1 MTEIENNGELM
12 ESIKEM
18 IKEGK
23 IDAAVDIIGNYL
35 NLSSEENYIQRL
47 ENIIEIVAPLHGG
60 KTVIRFLIENLII
73 DIPSLLE
80 NLSKRDDLLRYS
92 FLFSLKSIVEEESDL
107 FLPHCQEL
115 LKSDDP
121 IVREALLQLLIFI
134 AGSEKGIE
142 EESLIESISEKLTD
156 DKDYVI
162 EKAIQ
167 TLKAIGKKNPSIITR
182 VIKKYVKECSENEDL
197 KKSIDEILKSI
208 VSLDKIEEIVE
219 EEESAKDKIAE
230 EVIEKEKILAD
241 KEIELKEKEKKLEN
255 KEVELEIKEILSD
268 FDSSNIE
275 KEKQL
280 KEKEIELHVK
290 EVELKEKELKLE
302 LELEGKIEIDRKPED
317 FVKEKIEIL
326 DKELELKKKDLELK
340 KKKLEL
346 EEKEKALEEIEIRE
360 KEKVLQK
367 KKEILEKQK
376 ELAQV
381 EFEIEE
387 KQIQEKE
394 QQILEQEIKRVEK
407 KLDETEEKEKDEL

>member
-12 ESIKEM
+12 ENIKEM

-35 NLSSEENYIQRL
+35 NLSTEENYIQRL
-47 ENIIEIVAPLHGG
+47 ENIIEIVSPLHGG

-80 NLSKRDDLLRYS
+80 NLSKRDNLLRYS
-92 FLFSLKSIVEEESDL
+92 FLLSLKSIVEEESDL
-107 FLPHCQEL
+107 FLPHSKNL
-115 LKSDDP
+115 LKSEDP
-121 IVREALLQLLIFI
+121 NVREALLQLLIFI
-134 AGSEKGIE
+134 AGGEKGIE

-167 TLKAIGKKNPSIITR
+167 TLKAIGKKNPSKITR
-182 VIKKYVKECSENEDL
+182 VLKKYVKECSENENL
-197 KKSIDEILKSI
+197 KKNIDEILKSI

-219 EEESAKDKIAE
+219 EEE
-230 EVIEKEKILAD
+230 VVEKEKILAD
-241 KEIELKEKEKKLEN
+241 KEIELKEKEKELEN
-255 KEVELEIKEILSD
+255 KETELEIKEILAD
-268 FDSSNIE
+268 FDVSTIE

-280 KEKEIELHVK
+280 KEKEIELQVK

-302 LELEGKIEIDRKPED
+302 LEGQIEKDEEPED
-317 FVKEKIEIL
+317 FAKEKIEIL

-346 EEKEKALEEIEIRE
+346 EEEEKALEEIEIRE

-367 KKEILEKQK
+367 KKEIIEKEK

-381 EFEIEE
+381 ELEIKE

-394 QQILEQEIKRVEK
+394 QQILEQEIKRIEK

>member
-1 MTEIENNGELM
+1 MTEIENNGEFM
-12 ESIKEM
+12 ENIKEM
-18 IKEGK
+18 IKKGK

-35 NLSSEENYIQRL
+35 NLSIEENYIQRL
-47 ENIIEIVAPLHGG
+47 ENIIEIVSPLHGG

-80 NLSKRDDLLRYS
+80 NLSKRDNLLRYS

-107 FLPHCQEL
+107 FLPHSKEL
-115 LKSDDP
+115 LKSEDP
-121 IVREALLQLLIFI
+121 NVREALLQLLLFI
-134 AGSEKGIE
+134 AGGEKGIE

-162 EKAIQ
+162 KKTIQ

-182 VIKKYVKECSENEDL
+182 VLKKYIKECSENEDL
-197 KKSIDEILKSI
+197 KKRIDEILKSI
-208 VSLDKIEEIVE
+208 VSLDKIEQIVE
-219 EEESAKDKIAE
+219 EESKIDKITE
-230 EVIEKEKILAD
+230 EVVEKEKILAD
-241 KEIELKEKEKKLEN
+241 KEIELKEKEKELEN
-255 KEVELEIKEILSD
+255 KETELEIKEILSD
-268 FDSSNIE
+268 FDVSTIE

-280 KEKEIELHVK
+280 KEKEIELQVK

-302 LELEGKIEIDRKPED
+302 LKGKIEKDEEPDD
-317 FVKEKIEIL
+317 FAKEKIEIL

-346 EEKEKALEEIEIRE
+346 EEEEKALEEIEIRE

-367 KKEILEKQK
+367 KKEIIEKEK

-381 EFEIEE
+381 ELEIKE

-394 QQILEQEIKRVEK
+394 QQILEQEIKRIEK

>member
-12 ESIKEM
+12 ENVKEM

-35 NLSSEENYIQRL
+35 NLSTEENYIQRL
-47 ENIIEIVAPLHGG
+47 ENIIEIVSPLHGG
-60 KTVIRFLIENLII
+60 KTVFRFLIENLII

-80 NLSKRDDLLRYS
+80 NISKRDNLLRYS
-92 FLFSLKSIVEEESDL
+92 FLLSLKSLVVEESDL
-107 FLPHCQEL
+107 FLPHSKKL
-115 LKSDDP
+115 LKSEDP
-121 IVREALLQLLIFI
+121 NVREALLQLLIFI
-134 AGSEKGIE
+134 AGGEKGIE

-182 VIKKYVKECSENEDL
+182 VLKKYIKECSENEDL
-197 KKSIDEILKSI
+197 KKCIDEILKSI
-208 VSLDKIEEIVE
+208 VSLDKIEEIVGE
-219 EEESAKDKIAE
+219 ENIKDKIAE
-230 EVIEKEKILAD
+230 QVEEKEKILAD
-241 KEIELKEKEKKLEN
+241 KEIELKEKEKELKN

-268 FDSSNIE
+268 FDVDQIE

-280 KEKEIELHVK
+280 KEKEIELQVK
-290 EVELKEKELKLE
+290 EVELKEKELNLE
-302 LELEGKIEIDRKPED
+302 LELEGKIEIDREPED
-317 FVKEKIEIL
+317 LVKEKIEIL

-346 EEKEKALEEIEIRE
+346 EEEEKALEEIEIRE

-381 EFEIEE
+381 EIEIEE

-394 QQILEQEIKRVEK
+394 QQIVEKEIKRVEK
-407 KLDETEEKEKDEL
+407 KLKEK

>member
-12 ESIKEM
+12 ENIKEM

-35 NLSSEENYIQRL
+35 NLSTEENYIQRL
-47 ENIIEIVAPLHGG
+47 ENIIEIVSPLHGG

-80 NLSKRDDLLRYS
+80 NLSKRDNLLRYS
-92 FLFSLKSIVEEESDL
+92 FLLSLKSIVEEESDL
-107 FLPHCQEL
+107 FLPHSKEL
-115 LKSDDP
+115 LKSEDP
-121 IVREALLQLLIFI
+121 NVREALLQLLLFI
-134 AGSEKGIE
+134 AGGEKGIE

-182 VIKKYVKECSENEDL
+182 VLKKYIKECSENEDL
-197 KKSIDEILKSI
+197 KKNIDEILKSI
-208 VSLDKIEEIVE
+208 ISLDKIEEIVE
-219 EEESAKDKIAE
+219 EESKIDKITE
-230 EVIEKEKILAD
+230 EVVEKEKILAD
-241 KEIELKEKEKKLEN
+241 KEIELKEKEKELEN
-255 KEVELEIKEILSD
+255 KETELEIKEILSD
-268 FDSSNIE
+268 FDESTIE

-280 KEKEIELHVK
+280 KEKEIELQVK

-302 LELEGKIEIDRKPED
+302 LEGQIEKDEEPED
-317 FVKEKIEIL
+317 FAKEKIEIL

-346 EEKEKALEEIEIRE
+346 EEEEKALEEIEIRE

-367 KKEILEKQK
+367 KKEIIEKEK

-381 EFEIEE
+381 ELEIKE

-407 KLDETEEKEKDEL
+407 KLDEIEEKEKDEL

>member
-12 ESIKEM
+12 ENIKEM

-35 NLSSEENYIQRL
+35 NLSTEENYIQRL
-47 ENIIEIVAPLHGG
+47 ENIIEIVSPLHGG
-60 KTVIRFLIENLII
+60 KTVFRFLIENLII

-80 NLSKRDDLLRYS
+80 NISKRDDLLRYS
-92 FLFSLKSIVEEESDL
+92 FLFSLKSLVEEESDL
-107 FLPHCQEL
+107 FLPHSKKL

-134 AGSEKGIE
+134 AGGEKGIE

-182 VIKKYVKECSENEDL
+182 VLKKYIKECSENEDL

-208 VSLDKIEEIVE
+208 VSLDKIEEIVDE

-230 EVIEKEKILAD
+230 EIVEKEKILAD
-241 KEIELKEKEKKLEN
+241 KEIELKEKEKELEN

-268 FDSSNIE
+268 FDVDIIE

-280 KEKEIELHVK
+280 KEKEIELDVK

-302 LELEGKIEIDRKPED
+302 LEGLIEKDKEPED
-317 FVKEKIEIL
+317 FVKDKIEIL
-326 DKELELKKKDLELK
+326 DKELELKKKDLVLK

-346 EEKEKALEEIEIRE
+346 EEEEKALEEIEIRE

-394 QQILEQEIKRVEK
+394 QQILEQETKRVEK
-407 KLDETEEKEKDEL
+407 NLEDMEKNEKDDP

>member
-1 MTEIENNGELM
+1 MTEIENNDELT
-12 ESIKEM
+12 ENIKEL

-35 NLSSEENYIQRL
+35 NLSNEENYIQRF
-47 ENIIEIVAPLHGG
+47 ENIIEIVSPLHGG

-80 NLSKRDDLLRYS
+80 NLSKRDNLLRYS
-92 FLFSLKSIVEEESDL
+92 FLLSLKSLVEEESDL
-107 FLPHCQEL
+107 FLPHSKEL
-115 LKSDDP
+115 LKSEDP
-121 IVREALLQLLIFI
+121 NVREALLQLLLFI
-134 AGSEKGIE
+134 AGGEKGIE
-142 EESLIESISEKLTD
+142 EESLIESISEKLID

-182 VIKKYVKECSENEDL
+182 VLKKYIKECYENEDL
-197 KKSIDEILKSI
+197 KKRIDEILKSI
-208 VSLDKIEEIVE
+208 VSLDKIEEIIDE
-219 EEESAKDKIAE
+219 EEESAKEKIAE
-230 EVIEKEKILAD
+230 EVVEKEKILAD
-241 KEIELKEKEKKLEN
+241 KEIELKEKEKELEN

-268 FDSSNIE
+268 FDESKSE

-280 KEKEIELHVK
+280 KEKEIELQVK

-302 LELEGKIEIDRKPED
+302 LEGKTEDDEEPED

-346 EEKEKALEEIEIRE
+346 EEEEKALEEIEIRE

-367 KKEILEKQK
+367 KKEILEKEK

-381 EFEIEE
+381 ELEIKE

-394 QQILEQEIKRVEK
+394 QQILEQEIKRIEK
-407 KLDETEEKEKDEL
+407 KLDKTEEKEKDEL

>member
-12 ESIKEM
+12 ENIKEM

-35 NLSSEENYIQRL
+35 NLSNEENYINRL
-47 ENIIEIVAPLHGG
+47 ENIIEIVSPLHGG

-80 NLSKRDDLLRYS
+80 NLSKRDNLLRYS
-92 FLFSLKSIVEEESDL
+92 FLLSIKSLVEEESDL
-107 FLPHCQEL
+107 FLPHSEKL
-115 LKSDDP
+115 LKSEDP
-121 IVREALLQLLIFI
+121 NVREALLQLLIFI
-134 AGSEKGIE
+134 AGGEKGIE
-142 EESLIESISEKLTD
+142 EESLIESISEKLMD

-182 VIKKYVKECSENEDL
+182 VLKKYVKECSENEDL
-197 KKSIDEILKSI
+197 KKGIDEILKSI

-230 EVIEKEKILAD
+230 EVVQKEKILAD
-241 KEIELKEKEKKLEN
+241 KEIELKEKEKELEN

-302 LELEGKIEIDRKPED
+302 LEGLIEKDKEPED
-317 FVKEKIEIL
+317 FIKDKIEIL
-326 DKELELKKKDLELK
+326 DKELELKKKDLLLK
-340 KKKLEL
+340 KKRLEL
-346 EEKEKALEEIEIRE
+346 EEEEKALEEIEIRE

-407 KLDETEEKEKDEL
+407 KLDETEEKKKDEL

>member
-1 MTEIENNGELM
+1 MTEIEDNGEFS
-12 ESIKEM
+12 EIIKEM

-35 NLSSEENYIQRL
+35 NLSTEENYIQRF
-47 ENIIEIVAPLHGG
+47 ENIIEIVSPLHGG

-80 NLSKRDDLLRYS
+80 NLSKRDNLLRYS
-92 FLFSLKSIVEEESDL
+92 FLLNLKSIVEEESDL
-107 FLPHCQEL
+107 FLPHSKEL
-115 LKSDDP
+115 LKSEDP
-121 IVREALLQLLIFI
+121 NVREALLQLLIFI
-134 AGSEKGIE
+134 TGGEKGIE
-142 EESLIESISEKLTD
+142 DESLIESISEKLTD

-167 TLKAIGKKNPSIITR
+167 ALKAIGKKNPSIITR
-182 VIKKYVKECSENEDL
+182 VLKKYIKECSENEDL
-197 KKSIDEILKSI
+197 KKRIDEILKSI
-208 VSLDKIEEIVE
+208 VSLDKIEEIIE
-219 EEESAKDKIAE
+219 EEESKIDKSTE
-230 EVIEKEKILAD
+230 EVVEKEKILAD
-241 KEIELKEKEKKLEN
+241 KEIELKEKEKELEN
-255 KEVELEIKEILSD
+255 KETELEIKEILSD
-268 FDSSNIE
+268 FDITTID
-275 KEKQL
+275 KEKLL
-280 KEKEIELHVK
+280 KEKEIELQVK
-290 EVELKEKELKLE
+290 EVELKEKELKI
-302 LELEGKIEIDRKPED
+302 ELEGIIEKDKEPED

-346 EEKEKALEEIEIRE
+346 EEEEKALEEIEIRE

-367 KKEILEKQK
+367 KKEILEKEK

-381 EFEIEE
+381 EIEIKE

>member
-1 MTEIENNGELM
+1 MTEIENDDELM
-12 ESIKEM
+12 EKIKEM

-23 IDAAVDIIGNYL
+23 FDAAVDIIGNYL
-35 NLSSEENYIQRL
+35 NLATEENYIQRL
-47 ENIIEIVAPLHGG
+47 DNIIEIVIPLHGC
-60 KTVIRFLIENLII
+60 KTVFRFLIENLII

-80 NLSKRDDLLRYS
+80 NISKRDNLLRYS
-92 FLFSLKSIVEEESDL
+92 FLLHLKPLVEEESDL
-107 FLPHCQEL
+107 FLPYSKEL
-115 LKSDDP
+115 LKSEDP
-121 IVREALLQLLIFI
+121 NVREALLQLLIFI

-142 EESLIESISEKLTD
+142 EELLIESISEKLTD

-167 TLKAIGKKNPSIITR
+167 VLKAIGKKNPSIITK
-182 VIKKYVKECSENEDL
+182 VLKKYVKECSENEDL

-219 EEESAKDKIAE
+219 EEEVK
-230 EVIEKEKILAD
+230 EKEIILAD
-241 KEIELKEKEKKLEN
+241 KEIELHEKEKELEI
-255 KEVELEIKEILSD
+255 KETELEIKEILSD
-268 FDSSNIE
+268 FDVDKIE

-280 KEKEIELHVK
+280 KEKEIELQVK

-302 LELEGKIEIDRKPED
+302 LERKIEYTKEPEEIA
-317 FVKEKIEIL
+317 KEKIEIL
-326 DKELELKKKDLELK
+326 DKELELSKKDLELK

-346 EEKEKALEEIEIRE
+346 EEEEKALEEIEIRE

-367 KKEILEKQK
+367 KKEILEKEK

-381 EFEIEE
+381 EIEIKE

>member
-12 ESIKEM
+12 ENIKEM

-23 IDAAVDIIGNYL
+23 IDAVVDIIGNYL
-35 NLSSEENYIQRL
+35 NLSTEENYIQRL
-47 ENIIEIVAPLHGG
+47 ENIIEIVSPLHGG

-80 NLSKRDDLLRYS
+80 NISKRDNLLRYS
-92 FLFSLKSIVEEESDL
+92 FLLSLKSIVEEESDL
-107 FLPHCQEL
+107 FLPHSKEL
-115 LKSDDP
+115 LKSEDP
-121 IVREALLQLLIFI
+121 NVREALLQLLIFI

-142 EESLIESISEKLTD
+142 EELLIESISEKLTD

-167 TLKAIGKKNPSIITR
+167 VLKAIGKKNPSIITK
-182 VIKKYVKECSENEDL
+182 VLKKYVKECSENEDL
-197 KKSIDEILKSI
+197 KKSIDEILKAI

-219 EEESAKDKIAE
+219 EEEVE
-230 EVIEKEKILAD
+230 EKVKILAD
-241 KEIELKEKEKKLEN
+241 KEIELHEKEKELKN
-255 KEVELEIKEILSD
+255 KETELEIKEILSD
-268 FDSSNIE
+268 FDISTIE

-280 KEKEIELHVK
+280 KEKEIELQVK

-302 LELEGKIEIDRKPED
+302 LERKIEYTKEPEEIA
-317 FVKEKIEIL
+317 KEKIEIL
-326 DKELELKKKDLELK
+326 DKELELSKKDLELK

-346 EEKEKALEEIEIRE
+346 EEEEKALEEIEIRE

-367 KKEILEKQK
+367 KKEIIEKQK

-381 EFEIEE
+381 ETEIEE